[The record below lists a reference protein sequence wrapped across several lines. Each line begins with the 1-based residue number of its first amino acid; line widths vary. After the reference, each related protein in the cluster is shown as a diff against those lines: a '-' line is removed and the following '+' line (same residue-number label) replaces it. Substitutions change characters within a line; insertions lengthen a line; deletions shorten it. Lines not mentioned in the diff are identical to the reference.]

1 MTEHVTRDF
10 TIQILRYKDSDLLT
24 AFSDDLP
31 GLLVPAR
38 SHEELDERLP
48 RAVKELLEA
57 QGETDVSVVLEDAPA
72 GSPKGFVSFA
82 RKAHATL
89 AIAA

>member
-1 MTEHVTRDF
+1 MKAFIFRMRGAAMTEHVTRNF
-10 TIQILRYKDSDLLT
+10 TIQILRYQDSDLLA

-57 QGETDVSVVLEDAPA
+57 QGEAVSGRRPL
-72 GSPKGFVSFA
+72 G
-82 RKAHATL
+82 
-89 AIAA
+89 

>member
-1 MTEHVTRDF
+1 MTERVTRDF
-10 TIQILRYKDSDLLT
+10 TIQILRYQDSDLLT

-38 SHEELDERLP
+38 SHAELDERLP

-57 QGETDVSVVLEDAPA
+57 QGGTDVSVDLEDAPA
-72 GSPKGFVSFA
+72 GSPKGFVSFS

-89 AIAA
+89 AAAA